1 MQSVWGVCAPVR
13 EGEFPGPVAL
23 RKRLRRCGCGQMTFL
38 SLPCRN
44 CGARKSEP
52 AFRWALR
59 KAWAR
64 RIGRWILAVAY
75 MLLAGCVAFQ
85 IWAPFAWLIAAG
97 TITALVAD
105 LIRSTADGDICYWL
119 FHDSGGGKKKLADAA
134 RIEALTDAYDGD
146 LRRLERMLDEDPKSA
161 QRVFCMAQEL
171 TEVFHNRRISA
182 LLANCLVSLPISE
195 GICIDLDQIC
205 AWLKPED
212 VSPEILFKLGE
223 CARFTC
229 LPARK
234 PTARFVGHFCEFR
247 IQESMKEDGLD
258 TYRPIRKASGRNR
271 SGRLFLKRAVTS
283 KPERAALSA
292 LWNLAADYLQGST
305 DTDVQE
311 IERLLNDKLG
321 VTLKRKW
328 GKEQGE

>member
-205 AWLKPED
+205 AWLKPFLRIPDSRIHERGRIGHSPSHTEGFWPESIWQPLFEKGGHVKARAGRV
-212 VSPEILFKLGE
+212 VSSLESRGGLF
-223 CARFTC
+223 T
-229 LPARK
+229 
-234 PTARFVGHFCEFR
+234 
-247 IQESMKEDGLD
+247 GLH
-258 TYRPIRKASGRNR
+258 
-271 SGRLFLKRAVTS
+271 
-283 KPERAALSA
+283 
-292 LWNLAADYLQGST
+292 
-305 DTDVQE
+305 
-311 IERLLNDKLG
+311 
-321 VTLKRKW
+321 
-328 GKEQGE
+328 